1 MPPLVPLLKEAEAS
15 TTSGV
20 WGVRNYYTTL
30 ERRAAAGAAI
40 TRQYVAMV
48 VAAATMATAGLLL
61 NSAAA
66 VIGSMCVAP
75 FMAPSRAVCIGLLF
89 GNGKVFV
96 AGLVKQV
103 LGLLGIGAGV
113 AVLITWVLQ
122 ATIGDLSITHEILL
136 RAMPD
141 TQAVVL
147 SAIIAVSAGAAAS
160 LALIT
165 QPSTTLDTPWG
176 QVLDAIIGVEIAI
189 SLLPPAAVV
198 GIAYVLD
205 TPADSVNAFM
215 LLVVNLLGIDVVGG
229 LSILAI
235 RGVRRRY
242 LEEEKKIRDVTSE
255 TIAEVSGFISVG
267 SVIDVT
273 LWSEN
278 EARVDVLLR
287 RKFRGE
293 VPEHLAET
301 IASNVFEVTAV
312 KIDVAVEIVPILTH
326 AGIPR

>member
-1 MPPLVPLLKEAEAS
+1 MSSSRVYLKEGEPPA
-15 TTSGV
+15 SGV

-40 TRQYVAMV
+40 TPGYVAMA
-48 VAAATMATAGLLL
+48 VAAAAMATAGLLL
-61 NSAAA
+61 DSAAV

-89 GNGKVFV
+89 RDWKIFG
-96 AGLVKQV
+96 AGLSKQV
-103 LGLLGIGAGV
+103 LGLFGVGAGV
-113 AVLITWVLQ
+113 AILLTLFLQ
-122 ATIGDLSITHEILL
+122 VTVGDLTITHEILL

-141 TQAVVL
+141 ARAVVL
-147 SAIIAVSAGAAAS
+147 SAIIAVSAGAVAS

-176 QVLDAIIGVEIAI
+176 QVLDAVIGVQIAI
-189 SLLPPAAVV
+189 SLLPPAAVM

-205 TPADSVNAFM
+205 TPANSTNAFM
-215 LLVVNLLGIDVVGG
+215 LLVVNLVGIDVIGS

-242 LEEEKKIRDVTSE
+242 LDVEKKIRKVTSA
-255 TIAEVSGFISVG
+255 TIAGVPGFISDGTIV
-267 SVIDVT
+267 DVT
-273 LWSEN
+273 LLNAN

-287 RKFRGE
+287 REFRGV
-293 VPEHLAET
+293 VPEHLAQS
-301 IASNVFEVTAV
+301 IASSVLAATSMRS
-312 KIDVAVEIVPILTH
+312 DVAVEVVPILTH
-326 AGIPR
+326 MGIPK